1 MNICISAYYISGLK
15 TFNEFMVAVK
25 EGIEIERLF
34 SVYQCVKVL
43 GYMDLTYDEVSVPTP
58 GHRKAC
64 RELYRENTNVFA
76 YYILGAV
83 MMANVEDFIL
93 WCTYNNRLRVG
104 TPQIQTHAHD
114 ALSQRFLPIR
124 FNDTEKNIERFI
136 SFLGSIYR
144 TPYTLSLI
152 KQAEEKLQ
160 KQMKSG
166 HETIL
171 HTMRMTLVLEDV

>member
-1 MNICISAYYISGLK
+1 
-15 TFNEFMVAVK
+15 MVAVK

-43 GYMDLTYDEVSVPTP
+43 GYMDLSYDEVSVPTP

-93 WCTYNNRLRVG
+93 WCTYNNR
-104 TPQIQTHAHD
+104 PNAAASSHTHD
-114 ALSQRFLPIR
+114 TLSPRFLPIR